1 MPSQAREMSE
11 AGVAL
16 PRSDGRDAGL
26 CHRIFV
32 AVTLTPALRESA
44 ASARTVLGA
53 VAARLRWVP
62 ARNLHLTL
70 RFLGEITETQMARV
84 TEAAREAVASASPFS
99 ITLGGVGAFPSPRS
113 PRVVW
118 VGVTAGADRLVAL
131 ARALEAALRQ
141 REFPAEARP
150 FQPHLTV
157 ARARPEG
164 RPPDV
169 SAMVEAAETFV
180 AGTEMV
186 GALVVMESRLRPSGA
201 VYEEVARVP
210 LGMG

>member
-1 MPSQAREMSE
+1 MRRVPV
-11 AGVAL
+11 AGDRSPGAHAL
-16 PRSDGRDAGL
+16 VN
-26 CHRIFV
+26 HRIFV
-32 AVTLTPALRESA
+32 AVTLAPALRESA
-44 ASARTVLGA
+44 ASARTVFGA

-62 ARNLHLTL
+62 PRNLHLTL
-70 RFLGEITETQMARV
+70 RFLGEITEPQVARV
-84 TEAAREAVASASPFS
+84 TEAARQAVASASPFS

-118 VGVTAGADRLVAL
+118 VGVIAGADRLVAL
-131 ARALEAALRQ
+131 AGALEAGLRQ

-169 SAMVEAAETFV
+169 SAILSGEAAEAFV
-180 AGTEMV
+180 AGTQTV

-201 VYEEVARVP
+201 VYEEVARAP

>member
-1 MPSQAREMSE
+1 MRPVPSE

-16 PRSDGRDAGL
+16 PRGDDRDARP
-26 CHRIFV
+26 CHRTFV
-32 AVTLTPALRESA
+32 AVTLAPALRESA
-44 ASARTVLGA
+44 ASARTVFGPA
-53 VAARLRWVP
+53 AARLRWVP
-62 ARNLHLTL
+62 QRNLHLTL
-70 RFLGEITETQMARV
+70 RFLGEITETQVARV
-84 TEAAREAVASASPFS
+84 TEAAREAGASASPFS
-99 ITLGGVGAFPSPRS
+99 ITVGGVGAFPSPRS

-131 ARALEAALRQ
+131 AGVLEAALRQ

-169 SAMVEAAETFV
+169 SAILSGEAAETFV
-180 AGTEMV
+180 AGTETV

-210 LGMG
+210 LGVG